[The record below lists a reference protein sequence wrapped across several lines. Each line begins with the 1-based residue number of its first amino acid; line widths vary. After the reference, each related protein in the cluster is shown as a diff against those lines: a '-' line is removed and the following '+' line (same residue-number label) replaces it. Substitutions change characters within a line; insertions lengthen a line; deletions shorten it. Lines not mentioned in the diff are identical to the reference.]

1 MKRRLLVVCLVIVS
15 IVAMTLGIVGCGQK
29 SHTHSFIYHE
39 QKSASCTQEGNI
51 EYWECVECGKL
62 FSDAYGNNEIT
73 DTIVPSSGHI
83 FSNGYCV
90 NCGAEDP
97 NYVPPEPE
105 DPSLVEG
112 KQLQNIQ
119 LTNGILSWDK
129 LKIASKYS
137 ISLTVSGEDQT
148 YELDAKTGT
157 FDFSKLPDD
166 NKLAYGKNY
175 AKLTVYEYQTET
187 VAGETVGT
195 DVPIDSDSFIVVYRN
210 AGYTLVRTTY
220 TDERISIEGAYS
232 DIRSLD
238 GMDFIFIEQVLES
251 GTDSLS
257 FNLSKKVDLSEGV
270 TAAFYKSDSDR
281 KNNRNPISGFDWYTQ
296 EVKAGNNRYYVRT
309 SDANGDLK
317 DYNIN
322 ICCVRTI
329 KIDLL
334 GFERN
339 KDGSYS
345 YPSYSD
351 LLPSSYVVEGDYFD
365 VGALYDLLPEG
376 KTIFGEDNVLYELGE
391 DYTYPMISDNTY
403 TFLAVD
409 TDFYNDQQEEAG
421 LYSDI
426 FELTYNINFGGN
438 PYWLLVY
445 KNDSDATSIVVPSAI
460 YGDSVKLTAQ
470 SFKNASSLKNVIFQT
485 GFTSLPT
492 GMFLNGCTSL
502 QSVSIPASVTD
513 IEGNGSMFSADLY
526 DNLKIYCEGV
536 NPDTNNGWDRV
547 PGEMKLFKVYTNQT
561 NACSTLRIDGL
572 VFVVNADGN
581 ATLVDVDKQALPT
594 GNIYIPDT
602 VKFGI
607 KTVPVTAVADTLVLD
622 TPIVNIGKN
631 IAYLSS
637 YNLSGNEVT
646 AYRVSEENE
655 NYAAQNGIL
664 YTKDYSEIVCIPKQ
678 ISGAV
683 IFADGVTS
691 IPNDAF
697 LNNKRVT
704 SVTLPS
710 SVLHI
715 GDRAFYGTVL
725 PSVALPQGLISIGSE
740 AFASSGI
747 ESMTIPSSVTVL
759 GNGAFASC
767 AELGA
772 IYIFDLVQWCG
783 FSFEASDAP
792 LKNAQ
797 LYLDGQ
803 LVTAVS
809 IPSGVTEIGAHVF
822 SGASSITSLDLNEV
836 ISVGAGAFSH
846 CSNLVTVDLK
856 NVQNIGGYA
865 FAYTAITSLDIP
877 DTVTVISSEAF
888 YSCVALKSVDLGKV
902 QEIQAYAFANTSI
915 SVLDIPD
922 TVRAIGSNAFENCKI
937 VELVIPA
944 SAEVGSNAFQN
955 CNYLE
960 KLTLPKIN
968 NYLCEFFGGKK
979 YTDYGYVPASLK
991 TVTLTSATE
1000 IPERAFYG
1008 CASLEYIILPDSVSL
1023 IEDYAF
1029 QKCTNLKSFTI
1040 PYGIT
1045 EKTALGDAI
1054 LYQCDNM
1061 QSLIVTDTTLYD
1073 YLGRLFGANTSSD
1086 SADRVPSTLSEVT
1099 VLGGARIQGFEYCA
1113 NIKVINLPES
1123 GITSVGNFYNCSDLI
1138 YINIPDTVTE
1148 LGSFKGCSSLVS
1160 LNIPCNLGGWF
1171 EGLQGCESLQSI
1183 TIGPNVTK
1191 MEASFSNCTSLEK
1204 VYIKDISKWC
1214 AVAIGPNSSDGSY
1227 NSPFYYGAAL
1237 YDADGNI
1244 VTDLVIPESVAQIS
1258 KYAFYGCSSLKSVSV
1273 SASDICNRAFAYC
1286 SSLTSVTIGNGEM
1299 SILGDAFY
1307 GCYKLVEVYNLSTLN
1322 ITKGSSSNGYV
1333 AYYAINVYTTED
1345 AQSNLQTT
1353 DDGYI
1358 FYEDGETI
1366 YLIGYTGAQTELTL
1380 PETFNGKNY
1389 QIYNYAFYKCSSL
1402 TSITI
1407 PDSVTSI
1414 GSNAFYGC
1422 SVLTNITIPDS
1433 VKSIGSYAFYNCG
1446 SLTSVTFENTSSWWV
1461 STSSSATSGTTISE
1475 SDLADPS
1482 TAANYLKSTYYKY
1495 YWKRG

>member
-1 MKRRLLVVCLVIVS
+1 MKRKVLIVCLMLVTIVS
-15 IVAMTLGIVGCGQK
+15 MTLGIVGCGENPTP
-29 SHTHSFIYHE
+29 HTHSFVYHE
-39 QKSASCTQEGNI
+39 EKSPSCTQNGSV
-51 EYWECVECGKL
+51 EYWECSSCGKF

-97 NYVPPEPE
+97 NYEPQE
-105 DPSLVEG
+105 PDDPSLVDG

-137 ISLTVSGEDQT
+137 ISLTVSGEEQT
-148 YELDAKTGT
+148 YELDSKTGT

-166 NKLAYGKNY
+166 KKLAYGKNY

-257 FNLSKKVDLSEGV
+257 FNLSKKVDCAEGV
-270 TAAFYKSDSDR
+270 EAAFYKSDSDR
-281 KNNRNPISGFDWYTQ
+281 ENNRNPISGFDWYTQ

-309 SDANGDLK
+309 SNENGDIK

-322 ICCVRTI
+322 VCCVRTI

-334 GFERN
+334 GFDRN
-339 KDGSYS
+339 QDGSYS

-351 LLPSSYVVEGDYFD
+351 RLPSSYVVEGDYFD
-365 VGALYDLLPEG
+365 VDAMYALLPEG
-376 KTIFGEDNVLYELGE
+376 KTIFGEDNTLYERGE

-403 TFLAVD
+403 TFLAAD

-426 FELTYNINFGGN
+426 FELTYHLNFGGT
-438 PYWLLVY
+438 PYWQLVY
-445 KNDSDATSIVVPSAI
+445 KNDSDATSIVVPSSI
-460 YGDSVKLTAQ
+460 YGDPVRLTTQ
-470 SFKNASSLKNVIFQT
+470 SFRNASALKNVIFQT

-492 GMFLNGCTSL
+492 GMFLNGCSNL
-502 QSVSIPASVTD
+502 RSVSIPLSVTD

-526 DNLKIYCEGV
+526 DNLKIYCEGA

-572 VFVVNADGN
+572 VFMINADGS
-581 ATLVDVDKQALPT
+581 ATLTDVDEQALPT

-607 KTVPVTAVADTLVLD
+607 ETVPVTALTDTLVLD
-622 TPIVNIGKN
+622 TPIVTIGKN
-631 IAYLSS
+631 IAYLSNF
-637 YNLSGNEVT
+637 NLSGNEVT
-646 AYRVSEENE
+646 TYRVSEENAH
-655 NYAAQNGIL
+655 YAAQYRIL
-664 YTKDYSEIVCIPKQ
+664 YTKDLSEIVAIPKQ

-683 IFADGVTS
+683 ILADGITT

-697 LNNKRVT
+697 LDNRHIT

-715 GDRAFYGTVL
+715 GDRAFHGTALSSIDL
-725 PSVALPQGLISIGSE
+725 PLQLLTIGSE
-740 AFASSGI
+740 AFADSGI
-747 ESMTIPSSVTVL
+747 QSLTIPSSVSVL
-759 GNGAFASC
+759 GNGALAGC
-767 AELGA
+767 AKLGE
-772 IYIFDLVQWCG
+772 IYIYDLAQWCS
-783 FSFEASDAP
+783 FSFKSSDAP

-809 IPSGVTEIGAHVF
+809 IPSGVTEIGAYVF

-836 ISVGAGAFSH
+836 ISIGAGAFSH

-856 NVQNIGGYA
+856 NVQDIGGYA

-888 YSCVALKSVDLGKV
+888 SSCVALESVDLGKV
-902 QEIQAYAFANTSI
+902 QVIQAYAFANTSI

-922 TVRAIGSNAFENCKI
+922 TIRAIGSNAFENCKI

-944 SAEVGSNAFQN
+944 SAEVESNAFQN

-968 NYLCEFFGGKK
+968 NYLCEFFGGKE
-979 YTDYGYVPASLK
+979 YSDYGYVPASLK
-991 TVTLTSATE
+991 TVTLTAATE

-1008 CASLEYIILPDSVSL
+1008 CASLEYIILPDSVAS
-1023 IEDYAF
+1023 IKDYAF

-1054 LYQCDNM
+1054 LYQCDNL
-1061 QSLIVTDTTLYD
+1061 QSLVVTDTTLYD

-1099 VLGGARIQGFEYCA
+1099 VLGGSRIQGFEYCA

-1123 GITSVGNFYNCSDLI
+1123 GITSVGNFYDCSSLKSID
-1138 YINIPDTVTE
+1138 IPDTVTE
-1148 LGSFKGCSSLVS
+1148 LGSFRGCSSLVS
-1160 LNIPCNLGGWF
+1160 LNIPCNLGGWYD
-1171 EGLQGCESLQSI
+1171 GLQGCKSLESI

-1191 MEASFSNCTSLEK
+1191 MEATFSNCTSLEK
-1204 VYIKDISKWC
+1204 VYIKDIAKWC
-1214 AVAIGPNSSDGSY
+1214 EVAIGPNSSEGSY
-1227 NSPFYYGAAL
+1227 YSPFYCGAAL

-1258 KYAFYGCSSLKSVSV
+1258 KYAFYGCSSLQSVSV
-1273 SASDICNRAFAYC
+1273 SASKIGDRAFTNC
-1286 SSLTSVTIGNGEM
+1286 SSLTSATIGNEVTYIGN
-1299 SILGDAFY
+1299 SAFY
-1307 GCYKLVEVYNLSTLN
+1307 ACYKLVEVYDLSSLH
-1322 ITKGSSSNGYV
+1322 ITKGSVDDGHV

-1345 AQSNLQTT
+1345 AQSYLQTT
-1353 DDGYI
+1353 EDGYI
-1358 FYEDGETI
+1358 FCGDGETV
-1366 YLIGYTGAQTELTL
+1366 YLVGYTGAQTELIL

-1389 QIYNYAFYKCSSL
+1389 QIYNYAFYNCTSL

-1407 PDSVTSI
+1407 PASVTSI
-1414 GSNAFYGC
+1414 GR
-1422 SVLTNITIPDS
+1422 
-1433 VKSIGSYAFYNCG
+1433 YAFFNCG
-1446 SLTSVTFENTSSWWV
+1446 SLIKVIFENTSGWWV
-1461 STSSSATSGTTISE
+1461 STSSTATSGTSVFE
-1475 SDLADPS
+1475 SNLANPA
-1482 TAANYLKSTYYKY
+1482 TAATYLKSNYCSY
-1495 YWKRG
+1495 YWKRA